1 MKLYPDDWKARLTA
15 ATVILACMAAFWVLG
30 PIVGITGFWP
40 YMISIVVGVVLG
52 QLVSRALFPPAV

>member
-15 ATVILACMAAFWVLG
+15 AAVILACMAASWVLG

-40 YMISIVVGVVLG
+40 YMLSIVVGVVLG
-52 QLVSRALFPPAV
+52 QLVSRKLFPPAA

>member
-15 ATVILACMAAFWVLG
+15 AMVIWACMAAFWVLG

-40 YMISIVVGVVLG
+40 FMISIVVGGVLG
-52 QLVSRALFPPAV
+52 QLVSRALFPPAA

>member
-30 PIVGITGFWP
+30 GIVGITGFLP
-40 YMISIVVGVVLG
+40 YMVSIVVGVVLG
-52 QLVSRALFPPAV
+52 QLVSRALFPPAA